1 MIENDVIDYRG
12 RLLIT
17 DVEKIPEMATTSDI
31 ADLRAKLIFYFRRI
45 AGRQRR
51 IKIPK
56 NLLPFVDRYLDSWLS
71 NAWRALNELKLD
83 TDSVVSQDWTGT
95 SLDANPQVII
105 IDPDTG
111 TDQVSSQWDK
121 ALHQFLQLK
130 EVCPKR
136 SFVRKS
142 AVLYDLYDAIN

>member
-1 MIENDVIDYRG
+1 MQGANGELKY
-12 RLLIT
+12 
-17 DVEKIPEMATTSDI
+17 
-31 ADLRAKLIFYFRRI
+31 
-45 AGRQRR
+45 Q
-51 IKIPK
+51 K
-56 NLLPFVDRYLDSWLS
+56 NLLPFVDRHLDSWLS